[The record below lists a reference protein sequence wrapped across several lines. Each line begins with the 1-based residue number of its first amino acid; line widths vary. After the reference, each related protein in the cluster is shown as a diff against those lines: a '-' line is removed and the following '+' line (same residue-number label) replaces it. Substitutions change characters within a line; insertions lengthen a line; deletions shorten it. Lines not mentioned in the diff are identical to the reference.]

1 MKTTAEYLDAV
12 KTKLQLPSD
21 YALAKVLGITHV
33 SVSALRHGKSSM
45 GIETATKV
53 GEFLQIDEHI
63 VYSHGQ
69 LERAKTQDARSFW
82 LTLSEKFSTSFN
94 SLMSRANPLAI

>member
-1 MKTTAEYLDAV
+1 MKTVEYLDEV
-12 KTKLQLPSD
+12 KRKLNLPSD

-45 GIETATKV
+45 GIETAMKV
-53 GEFLQIDEHI
+53 GEILQIDEHI

-69 LERAKTQDARSFW
+69 LERAKTEGARGFW
-82 LTLSEKFSTSFN
+82 TSTLEKFSTSFEA
-94 SLMSRANPLAI
+94 LIRLANPRPV